1 MSRIKKYYKLNTE
14 LSYLSDDQVSSFIT
28 SKEVKSLGITQVIK
42 FKKNKIF
49 LKVIPIAELFYKNQF
64 NTSNLYDLPVYY
76 NYGIGSA
83 GVNPWRELLLHIKTS
98 NWVLENKSPSFPL
111 LYHYRI
117 IENDNKSFSDGGVSN
132 PDLMK
137 RWGNNKQIK
146 KYLTDRSKSN
156 YKIVL
161 FLEHIPHVAYKYL
174 EKNPKFIKSFYD
186 QSSKIV
192 KLLKSQHI
200 LHNDG
205 HLRNIL
211 VDNNKKIYLTDFGL
225 SFDKAFDL
233 SKDEIKFMDKNAKI
247 DQYYMIRNIFQ
258 NYLYLVFFN
267 KKVIKKYKLND
278 IDGSLNKFKY
288 ILDNINEIAKDVKM
302 STFQLN
308 FLKKNKQTI
317 IKFNEW
323 LKKLIK
329 AKNKSG
335 MYVP

>member
-1 MSRIKKYYKLNTE
+1 MSKIKKYYKLNTE

-28 SKEVKSLGITQVIK
+28 SKEIKSLGITQVIK
-42 FKKNKIF
+42 FKKQKIF
-49 LKVIPIAELFYKNQF
+49 LKAIPLAKLFYQNQF
-64 NTSNLYDLPVYY
+64 NTSNLYNLPAHY

-98 NWVLENKSPSFPL
+98 NWVLENKSSSFPL

-161 FLEHIPHVAYKYL
+161 FLEYIPHTAHYYL
-174 EKNPKFIKSFYD
+174 KKDPKFIKSFYD
-186 QSSKIV
+186 QSLKIV
-192 KLLKSQHI
+192 KLLKSEHI

-205 HLRNIL
+205 HERNIL
-211 VDNNKKIYLTDFGL
+211 VDNNKKIYFTDFGL

-247 DQYYMIRNIFQ
+247 DQYFIIRNIF
-258 NYLYLVFFN
+258 NYYIHLVFSD
-267 KKVIKKYKLND
+267 KKVVNKYKVNEHPP
-278 IDGSLNKFKY
+278 KY

-308 FLKKNKQTI
+308 FLKKNKQAI
-317 IKFNEW
+317 IKFNEFF
-323 LKKLIK
+323 KKLIK

-335 MYVP
+335 IYVP